1 MADDIDQ
8 VLKHAQ
14 LAHFDN
20 EVTSM
25 VILMVVKG
33 RPECHLAIRSD
44 DVFLMNGSVDMFKTE
59 MQIMMK
65 AATQEMKD
73 RE

>member
-1 MADDIDQ
+1 MTDIDQ
-8 VLKHAQ
+8 ILKHAQ

-25 VILMVVKG
+25 VILMVCKG
-33 RPECHLAIRSD
+33 EPEAHIAINTK
-44 DVFLMNGSVDMFKTE
+44 DVFAMNASIDMFKME
-59 MQIMMK
+59 MYKLMSASIENK
-65 AATQEMKD
+65 GK

>member
-1 MADDIDQ
+1 MDDISQ
-8 VLKHAQ
+8 ILKHAQ

-25 VILMVVKG
+25 VILMVAKG
-33 RPECHLAIRSD
+33 QPEVHMAIKST
-44 DVFLMNGSVDMFKTE
+44 DVFIMNGSVDMFKTE

-65 AATQEMKD
+65 TATQEMKD